1 MIEQENSDLS
11 TLASDLILEWNKKT
25 ILNEYVDVDYA
36 DRETLEDFLHTS
48 LNPNAKAY
56 IYERECPFMSKETLN
71 AYFGDV
77 AFIQHSASI
86 SPNTFN
92 VRLIANCTESMIR
105 FFVDRYNS
113 GLGAKDSNSR
123 IIRLGLLKN
132 FFSEP
137 FEPFHETMK
146 RILAMKTTKEWMK
159 NALDKSSNPKNSPED
174 LIFSFANGQLLTI
187 L

>member
-1 MIEQENSDLS
+1 MTKQENSDLS
-11 TLASDLILEWNKKT
+11 TLCSDLLLKWDKET
-25 ILNEYVDVDYA
+25 ILNECVDVVCAY
-36 DRETLEDFLHTS
+36 RETLEDFLHKS
-48 LNPNAKAY
+48 LNSNAKAY
-56 IYERECPFMSKETLN
+56 IYERDCPFMSKETLN

-77 AFIQHSASI
+77 AFVQHSASI
-86 SPNTFN
+86 NPNTFN
-92 VRLIANCTESMIR
+92 VRLIANCTEDMIR
-105 FFVDRYNS
+105 FFVDRYDS

-137 FEPFHETMK
+137 FEPFQETMK
-146 RILAMKTTKEWMK
+146 RILAMKSAKEWMK

-174 LIFSFANGQLLTI
+174 LVFSFANGQLLAI

>member
-92 VRLIANCTESMIR
+92 VRLIANCTITFPSI
-105 FFVDRYNS
+105 
-113 GLGAKDSNSR
+113 LLSNASA
-123 IIRLGLLKN
+123 G
-132 FFSEP
+132 
-137 FEPFHETMK
+137 
-146 RILAMKTTKEWMK
+146 
-159 NALDKSSNPKNSPED
+159 
-174 LIFSFANGQLLTI
+174 
-187 L
+187 